1 MTPGWKFNSCL
12 HHHTMKSIL
21 RCFAII
27 LAALL
32 GIGSAG
38 CKPESTGK
46 SVLTTTIGARQIRA
60 TVEGSGSIGS
70 QDSVARI
77 SIPGHKITV
86 ESERVLLDDAELAK
100 LPAAATKVEID
111 VAGGQL
117 TVTADGAAV
126 VTKQLK

>member
-1 MTPGWKFNSCL
+1 
-12 HHHTMKSIL
+12 MKSIL
-21 RCFAII
+21 RNLTIFVAAVLC
-27 LAALL
+27 LAP
-32 GIGSAG
+32 AG
-38 CKPESTGK
+38 CKPKSTGK
-46 SVLTTTIGARQIRA
+46 SVLSTTIGARQIRA

-70 QDSVARI
+70 QDSTARI
-77 SIPGHKITV
+77 SIPGHQITV

-126 VTKQLK
+126 VTKQLGK